1 MRFLV
6 FQHIDIEHPGILRDF
21 MAADGIAWD
30 AVELDAGEAVPDFD
44 GYDALMV
51 MGGPMDVWQEDEH
64 PWLRRE
70 KVAIREAVSERGIP
84 FFGLCLGHQ
93 LLGEALGGTVGPM
106 ETPEVGILE
115 VALTEEGRSDPLFDG
130 IAPTSKALQWHGA
143 AVTET
148 PPGAAVLAASPLC
161 PIQAIR
167 VGRTAYG
174 IQYHVELTPAM
185 VGEWGCVPAY
195 EASLEKVMGPGA
207 LDRLNQ
213 EAAHHMAAFNADAMR
228 LYENFVAIVK
238 QQKVAPAA

>member
-30 AVELDAGEAVPDFD
+30 AVELDAGEPIPPFE

-64 PWLRRE
+64 PWLVAE
-70 KVAIREAVSERGIP
+70 KAAIREAVQERGLP
-84 FFGLCLGHQ
+84 YFGLCLGHQ
-93 LLGEALGGTVGPM
+93 LLGEALGGAVGPM
-106 ETPEVGILE
+106 ETPEVGILD
-115 VALTEEGRSDPLFDG
+115 VALTEEGQADPLFEG
-130 IAPTSKALQWHGA
+130 IAPTGKALQWHGA
-143 AVTET
+143 AVTEA

-167 VGRTAYG
+167 VGRAAYG
-174 IQYHVELTPAM
+174 IQYHVELTAET
-185 VGEWGCVPAY
+185 VGQWGCVPAY
-195 EASLEKVMGPGA
+195 EASLEKVMGAGA
-207 LDRLNQ
+207 LERLDR
-213 EAAHHMAAFNADAMR
+213 EAADHMAAFNRDAKR

-238 QQKVAPAA
+238 RRTVAPAA